1 MKSAL
6 KTLLLVTALG
16 VPTIA
21 IGLLS
26 PGPFAQRVLGG
37 GIVLLVLGGA
47 GAAYEALR
55 GPKADRESDE
65 RADYILGRAMK
76 FTFFTTAVA
85 IQVYWS
91 YTFSLTGN
99 AGDTVFIL
107 VVVFWFSFLGAYAYN
122 LLRA

>member
-6 KTLLLVTALG
+6 KTLLFVAVMG

-26 PGPFAQRVLGG
+26 PGPFARRVLEG

-47 GAAYEALR
+47 AAANEARR
-55 GPKADRESDE
+55 GRKADRESDE
-65 RADYILGRAMK
+65 RAEYILGKSTR
-76 FTFFTTAVA
+76 FTFFTMAVA

-91 YTFSLTGN
+91 YYFSLTGN
-99 AGDTVFIL
+99 AGDTSFVL
-107 VVVFWFSFLGAYAYN
+107 VEVFWFSFVAALAYN
-122 LLRA
+122 YVRG